1 MERLKNK
8 IKWKNSTLVSM
19 SINLNE
25 ASKEYDVVY
34 EQLFLSKELFFSN
47 VDITLSYLLKY
58 IYSNAV

>member
-34 EQLFLSKELFFSN
+34 EQLFLSEELFFF
-47 VDITLSYLLKY
+47 
-58 IYSNAV
+58 